1 MNARELAE
9 RILLE
14 IEEGILDPEAIVVR
28 PFCMCDQECGFVEA
42 RHLDQVVRR
51 YEDIPESPWL
61 RNVGGEPVA
70 SRIFSYRNVELGPST
85 GRTLKLG

>member
-14 IEEGILDPEAIVVR
+14 IEQGTLDPEAIVVR
-28 PFCMCDQECGFVEA
+28 PFCMCDEECGLVEA

-51 YEDIPESPWL
+51 YENLPEPPGIREL
-61 RNVGGEPVA
+61 DGEPIA
-70 SRIFSYRNVELGPST
+70 SRIFKNGNVEPGPFT
-85 GRTLKLG
+85 ERTLKLG